1 VNDKKC
7 AQKNHNLNSKI
18 KNRTIGLFLLI
29 LCWNQTIA
37 QLPKYHGK
45 VQTKLFLSESSD
57 QPLVVFFGGSEGGN
71 VWAGDNKKAFR
82 AKLTSQGYA
91 VLTIGYFGL
100 KKTPKQLDRI
110 SIDAIA
116 DSIIQIAKHPLINNK

>member
-18 KNRTIGLFLLI
+18 KNRTIGLFLLL

-57 QPLVVFFGGSEGGN
+57 QPLVVFFGGSEGGMY
-71 VWAGDNKKAFR
+71 GRGITKKFLGLNSP
-82 AKLTSQGYA
+82 AKVMRYS
-91 VLTIGYFGL
+91 
-100 KKTPKQLDRI
+100 PLDI
-110 SIDAIA
+110 
-116 DSIIQIAKHPLINNK
+116 LG